1 MMRKILVT
9 MQEKLL
15 KLRQSRCLLHL
26 LLSLS
31 SIGSLVQ
38 ATLAHISTICSKDFR
53 PTLIPA
59 FRES

>member
-1 MMRKILVT
+1 MMRKILVM
-9 MQEKLL
+9 MQEQIL

-38 ATLAHISTICSKDFR
+38 ATLTHIFTICSKGFI

-59 FRES
+59 FRE